1 MPSGLKKLH
10 HGESANPMMLRL
22 RFLKKKEVTMK
33 RIYCI
38 LFLAAAS
45 GFFSDSEG
53 QITYEKH
60 VVAKPFTRSAGLGL
74 ADVDSDGDKDILAGS
89 GVTGFFWFENL
100 GGDPLQWNPRPVD
113 VSIKGCLSVRQA
125 DIDQDGVPDLV
136 ASSWDDNSVFWYR
149 NTGNQVWEKKT
160 IDSNC
165 GQVHE
170 VFVLDIN
177 GDGLLDVLAA
187 AVMNN
192 EIMWYRNPGPGSQ
205 TWIKQVITN
214 TFGGSRTVSA
224 GDLDRDGKPEIVGGA
239 FDGDRITIWKNGG
252 GNPIAWQAT
261 NLTTNF
267 NGAHRI
273 QIIDLNQ
280 DGRLDIIGWA
290 YVGGLLQWWENNG
303 NDFANWTKRDID
315 IQLGTSCVGEAKDMD
330 LDGDL
335 DVVSTG
341 FTSNQVIWY
350 ENSDGK
356 ATAWKKKAVD
366 TGLVEPWMAF
376 ADDIDGDIDIDIVA
390 GGDEGAEIRWYE
402 NHPGGRF
409 DTYIPAA
416 GANLKTSIY
425 LCESYEDRSPSKLLI
440 SLHGSSEEKYAS
452 TLRDYLIPA
461 ADEVQIVIASPNLG
475 LAAAPDYNWSN
486 PAEISEVIAHLIKR
500 FHISSDAVY
509 LMGTGCQ
516 GKPALQMALS
526 GAVKVKGAIA
536 FNPLINTFRAADWSG
551 SAASLAIAADKS
563 RAGYET
569 VEKFS
574 EKLWMDGKRTKL
586 IPYEGNGTEFLIDEL
601 SSFTIQCLNYIDS
614 SHLLTN
620 ISSIDRD
627 RTSLSARI
635 SGGSGQAS
643 LLLSGRPGEPVNI
656 TIFDLTGRCIGDP
669 CRFTLSGG
677 TDLAPFGQL
686 SGLSEGIYVIRVRG
700 LEGRSTSVKI
710 YRADNRL

>member
-1 MPSGLKKLH
+1 MV
-10 HGESANPMMLRL
+10 RL
-22 RFLKKKEVTMK
+22 RFLKKKEITMK
-33 RIYCI
+33 RIYGI
-38 LFLAAAS
+38 LFLATVS
-45 GFFSDSEG
+45 GVFSQTTG

-89 GVTGFFWFENL
+89 GVTGFFWFENQ
-100 GGDPLQWNPRPVD
+100 GGNPVQWNPRPVD
-113 VSIKGCLSVRQA
+113 VSIKGCLSVQQA

-136 ASSWDDNSVFWYR
+136 ASSWDDNSVFLYR
-149 NTGNQVWEKKT
+149 NAGHQVWEKKT

-170 VFVLDIN
+170 IFVLDIN
-177 GDGLLDVLAA
+177 GDGLQDVLAA

-192 EIMWYRNPGPGSQ
+192 EITWYRNPGPGSQ
-205 TWIKQVITN
+205 TWGKQVITN
-214 TFGGSRTVSA
+214 TFGGSRTVAA
-224 GDLDRDGKPEIVGGA
+224 GDLDGDGKPEIVGGA

-252 GNPIAWQAT
+252 GNPITWQGT

-267 NGAHRI
+267 NGAHRV

-290 YVGGLLQWWENNG
+290 YVGGLLRWWENNG
-303 NDFANWTKRDID
+303 SDFSIWAERNID
-315 IQLGTSCVGEAKDMD
+315 SQLGTSCVGEAKDID

-356 ATAWKKKAVD
+356 ATSWKKKTVD

-390 GGDEGAEIRWYE
+390 GGDQGAEIRWYE

-409 DTYIPAA
+409 DTYIPAS

-425 LCESYEDRSPSKLLI
+425 LPESYADDSPSKLLI

-461 ADEVQIVIASPNLG
+461 ADEAQIVIASPNLG
-475 LAAAPDYNWSN
+475 LAAAPDYYWSN
-486 PAEISEVIAHLIKR
+486 PAEITEVIAHLIKR

-526 GAVKVKGAIA
+526 GTVKVKGAIA
-536 FNPLINTFRAADWSG
+536 FNPLINTFPASDWSG
-551 SAASLAIAADKS
+551 SAAPLAIAADKS

-569 VEKFS
+569 LEQFS

-601 SSFTIQCLNYIDS
+601 SSLTIQCVNYIDS
-614 SHLLTN
+614 AHLLTYTR
-620 ISSIDRD
+620 SGEPGSKG
-627 RTSLSARI
+627 LSARI
-635 SGGSGQAS
+635 SAGHGQAS
-643 LLLSGRPGEPVNI
+643 VILSGRAGEPVEMR
-656 TIFDLTGRCIGDP
+656 IFDLSGRCVSDP
-669 CRFTLSGG
+669 CLLILSGG
-677 TDLAPFGQL
+677 ADQAPLSHL
-686 SGLSEGIYVIRVRG
+686 SGLSEGIYLIRVQG
-700 LEGRSTSVKI
+700 MKGRNTSLKI
-710 YRADNRL
+710 YRSDNRL